1 MQFVVPKFIEREAKI
16 VGPFTFRQFIF
27 IGTAGGLTLFLYFF
41 IKSLALFLV
50 IAVVLIGGS
59 LFLALKK
66 VGGFMPLP
74 TAIKNFFFFST
85 RPKVYLWQKK
95 VLPPKVIRKIEPP
108 KEDIKEAASLK
119 ITGRSRLKEL
129 YSHLETNP
137 KK

>member
-1 MQFVVPKFIEREAKI
+1 MQFVVPQFIEREAKI

-41 IKSLALFLV
+41 IKSFALFIIV
-50 IAVVLIGGS
+50 AVTLNGGA

-85 RPKVYLWQKK
+85 KPKIYLWQKK
-95 VLPPKVIRKIEPP
+95 VLPPKFIRKIESP
-108 KEDIKEAASLK
+108 KEIKEDTSLK